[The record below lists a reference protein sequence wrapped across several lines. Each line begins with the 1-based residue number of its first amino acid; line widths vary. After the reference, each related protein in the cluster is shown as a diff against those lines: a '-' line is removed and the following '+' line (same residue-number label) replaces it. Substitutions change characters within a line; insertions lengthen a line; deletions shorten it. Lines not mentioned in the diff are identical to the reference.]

1 VTSAVAVKER
11 RPKHHAAPTEAEPDG
26 LDAAAW
32 RVAAGVPLF
41 VSGSFGGG
49 VIQREAADE
58 EAVED
63 ERDEQAIDEAE
74 AAPSSG
80 EGAEDVTVEAAGAT
94 ESEGEEGRPE
104 GEGESGGPS
113 ASGEGASAPPE
124 EGAEPV
130 EVQAALLVGPV
141 DDPFEAEA
149 ESVASAVSS
158 RTPVRGPPAS
168 RGGVIQRRC
177 AECSAEAGEEEEA
190 AHEPPAI
197 QRLCAECEE
206 EEEREVEPP
215 AQPIRRLPHAGRG
228 SGGAMTIGAALPGSG
243 GAPVPTSVRSRVE
256 PVVGHDLGH
265 VTVHSDHAAH
275 DAAASL
281 KARAFTHQDHIWLG
295 RGQSPHDTRLMAHEL
310 THVVQQGSGGQRR
323 RRSPPPIQRLSFSD
337 VGSAFKRGA
346 RWVGNKAKRGFIA
359 IVRRVSETLAEI
371 IDVGPVEWLKRKL
384 TGLLEKLLP
393 GVVALTDI
401 GGIVEGV
408 RGAIGRVV
416 DLVRGLMKGDP
427 KSCQQFRDMLDAVR
441 SVGKA
446 IAESKPVM
454 LLKTVLSTVGKVLGK
469 LYDLIIAPTID
480 FLGTIVKG
488 VAKVIGEIGSKI
500 VGWFKKIG
508 EIAGRA
514 LRWVKEKLGFGTG
527 EGGGNAGVVGWLEGK
542 ASAAWNYIKGP
553 FNRVVGPL
561 KTVMKV
567 LFAVTG
573 PGMIYIL
580 VKYGPTVVDSV
591 KWLWQHWG
599 ERDMAGKAK
608 QHNAGLGKF
617 VATVQGLGEK
627 VQSAVEWVADK
638 IGGLAE
644 SALSL
649 LGGLL
654 GIPLLGFVRR
664 GVQALADGAK
674 KLVAWVQGGL
684 RQAGQAIK
692 AFGQRVWKVIEP
704 YKEVLSSVILAIA
717 SPPMIPIIIGGWAWQ
732 LIPDNCVKYA
742 ILDFL
747 LDVMI
752 AVVEALP
759 DTVLFGPLWPLLRR
773 AVLGFLR
780 RLRKMD
786 KETKEK
792 VSNKIAKIISGGS
805 PDFVI
810 GFVKGV
816 FVGVW
821 EGITDPFKAIYLV
834 AEGLVWVTDF
844 FTNLAAS
851 ALDAAAKKSGAPA
864 PAPATAAAP
873 APAPAAAPMPAM
885 ATASATAT
893 RAARSPAGAVPEME
907 PGEAVS
913 AAAFSSD
920 DLGQLAGEVSG
931 VAGELSPDISTV
943 KNNFWD
949 ALREYFRSSDGSF
962 SDLLAK
968 LGEYWEQIKAK
979 MEGLGG
985 DIADKITAFFTTNEA
1000 ESEIGYGLGWLTGTI
1015 AFQLLLDVLTAGAWA
1030 VAYPTLAMIAR
1041 FINWPMEVLGRVFKL
1056 LAKLGKYIVEGL
1068 KGLGSVIK
1076 KAGSGALKAVVEAFG
1091 KIGSRLGSFAE
1102 QILGRYGSKAGG
1114 KAAGLAER
1122 EGAKLVRTEAT
1133 KVAEKRAVAT
1143 LEKRAAGEVEEQAL
1157 KKADD
1162 AAVREGEQRAAREAE
1177 EKAAKGSR
1185 EAAKEAA
1192 ELPAALAEARVI
1204 ETAEE
1209 LAGLPVDA
1217 ALASLDLLKAHYSW
1231 IKRFEK
1237 EPAPGGYMIWLV
1249 ASKVPVSHY
1258 SQRRKGQ
1265 PTGRPAFTPRQEALQ
1280 QEIVTKLEAHG
1291 LDMRSLGFQSGRDV
1305 ERFFTR
1311 FRTTDEALA
1320 VLEHRAELAISKRLQ
1335 VVEELGEKGGALG
1348 SGSGTRP
1355 VPGQKVSVKRSHDLG
1370 VEGGRLRAV
1379 EDGVTVRN
1387 WDNPRSHIGDYGRG
1401 LDDVGDAAGGRRF
1414 ILEWKGEGSRY
1425 GAGQFGDH
1433 WVGRKLAE
1441 LAHENDPIA
1450 RELMQSC
1457 RNGLLGGRA
1466 YRTREVAGGLVTTLD
1481 REVAAYNYQTVFDG
1495 FLQRWRQLR
1504 GGQTLP
1510 TGVLTP

>member
-1 VTSAVAVKER
+1 
-11 RPKHHAAPTEAEPDG
+11 
-26 LDAAAW
+26 
-32 RVAAGVPLF
+32 
-41 VSGSFGGG
+41 
-49 VIQREAADE
+49 
-58 EAVED
+58 
-63 ERDEQAIDEAE
+63 DEAE
-74 AAPSSG
+74 AAPGPG
-80 EGAEDVTVEAAGAT
+80 EGAEDVTAEAAGVT
-94 ESEGEEGRPE
+94 ESKGEEGGSE
-104 GEGESGGPS
+104 GEGEGEGGGESGGAS
-113 ASGEGASAPPE
+113 AGGEGASAPPE

-130 EVQAALLVGPV
+130 EVQTALLVGPV

-158 RTPVRGPPAS
+158 RTPVRGRPTSP
-168 RGGVIQRRC
+168 GPVIQRRC
-177 AECSAEAGEEEEA
+177 AECA
-190 AHEPPAI
+190 
-197 QRLCAECEE
+197 E
-206 EEEREVEPP
+206 EEEREEAPP
-215 AQPIRRLPHAGRG
+215 AQPIRRLPDAPRG
-228 SGGAMTIGAALPGSG
+228 SGGTMTIGGALPVSG
-243 GAPVPTSVRSRVE
+243 GAPVPASVRSRVE
-256 PVVGHDLGH
+256 PIVGHDLRR
-265 VTVHSDHAAH
+265 VTVHSDDAAH
-275 DAAASL
+275 AAAASL

-295 RGQSPHDTRLMAHEL
+295 RGQSSHDTRLMAHEL
-310 THVVQQGSGGQRR
+310 THVVQQGAAGRRQRGT
-323 RRSPPPIQRLSFSD
+323 PPPVQRFGLSD
-337 VGSAFKRGA
+337 IGGAIAKGA

-384 TGLLEKLLP
+384 TGLLERLLP
-393 GVVALTDI
+393 GVIALTDI

-454 LLKTVLSTVGKVLGK
+454 MLKTVLSTVGKVLSK
-469 LYDLIIAPTID
+469 LYDLIIAPTIN

-514 LRWVKEKLGFGTG
+514 LRWVKEKLGFGAG
-527 EGGGNAGVVGWLEGK
+527 EGGSNAGVVGWLEKK
-542 ASAAWNYIKGP
+542 ASAAWDVIKGP
-553 FNRVVGPL
+553 FNRVLGPI

-567 LFAVTG
+567 LFVVTG
-573 PGMIYIL
+573 PGMIYVL

-599 ERDMAGKAK
+599 ERDMAAKAK

-644 SALSL
+644 SALGL

-692 AFGQRVWKVIEP
+692 TFAQRVWKVIEP
-704 YKEVLSSVILAIA
+704 YKEVLSSVILAIVN
-717 SPPMIPIIIGGWAWQ
+717 PPMIPLIFAGWAWR

-752 AVVEALP
+752 AIVDALP

-780 RLRKMD
+780 RLRTMD
-786 KETKEK
+786 RQTKEK
-792 VSNKIAKIISGGS
+792 VSNKIAKIISGAS

-816 FVGVW
+816 FVGIW
-821 EGITDPFKAIYLV
+821 EGITDPFKAIYMV

-851 ALDAAAKKSGAPA
+851 ALDAAAKKRGAPA
-864 PAPATAAAP
+864 PTAAPAAAP
-873 APAPAAAPMPAM
+873 APAPALAAAPVPAM
-885 ATASATAT
+885 A
-893 RAARSPAGAVPEME
+893 AAAAAPAPAAGAAAVATSPSAAAPEME
-907 PGEAVS
+907 PGETVS

-920 DLGQLAGEVSG
+920 DLSQLAGEVSG

-943 KNNFWD
+943 KTNFWD

-962 SDLLAK
+962 SDLLEK
-968 LGEYWEQIKAK
+968 LGEYWEQLKTK
-979 MEGLGG
+979 MEGLGAE
-985 DIADKITAFFTTNEA
+985 IADKITAFFKSDEA
-1000 ESEIGYGLGWLTGTI
+1000 ESDIGYGLGWLTGTI
-1015 AFQLLLDVLTAGAWA
+1015 GFQLLLDALTAGAWA
-1030 VAYPTLAMIAR
+1030 VAYPTLALIAR

-1056 LAKLGKYIVEGL
+1056 IAKLGKHIVQGL

-1076 KAGSGALKAVVEAFG
+1076 KAGTGALKAVTEAFG

-1102 QILGRYGSKAGG
+1102 HILGRYGSKAGG
-1114 KAAGLAER
+1114 KVAGLAER
-1122 EGAKLVRTEAT
+1122 EGAKLAQTEAT
-1133 KVAEKRAVAT
+1133 KLAEKRAAAT
-1143 LEKRAAGEVEEQAL
+1143 LQKRAAGEVEEQAL

-1162 AAVREGEQRAAREAE
+1162 VAVREGEQRAAKEAE

-1192 ELPAALAEARVI
+1192 EMPAALAEARMI
-1204 ETAEE
+1204 ETVDEM
-1209 LAGLPVDA
+1209 AGLPVDA
-1217 ALASLDLLKAHYSW
+1217 ALASLDLLKARYS
-1231 IKRFEK
+1231 
-1237 EPAPGGYMIWLV
+1237 
-1249 ASKVPVSHY
+1249 
-1258 SQRRKGQ
+1258 
-1265 PTGRPAFTPRQEALQ
+1265 
-1280 QEIVTKLEAHG
+1280 
-1291 LDMRSLGFQSGRDV
+1291 
-1305 ERFFTR
+1305 
-1311 FRTTDEALA
+1311 
-1320 VLEHRAELAISKRLQ
+1320 
-1335 VVEELGEKGGALG
+1335 
-1348 SGSGTRP
+1348 
-1355 VPGQKVSVKRSHDLG
+1355 
-1370 VEGGRLRAV
+1370 
-1379 EDGVTVRN
+1379 
-1387 WDNPRSHIGDYGRG
+1387 
-1401 LDDVGDAAGGRRF
+1401 
-1414 ILEWKGEGSRY
+1414 
-1425 GAGQFGDH
+1425 
-1433 WVGRKLAE
+1433 
-1441 LAHENDPIA
+1441 
-1450 RELMQSC
+1450 
-1457 RNGLLGGRA
+1457 
-1466 YRTREVAGGLVTTLD
+1466 
-1481 REVAAYNYQTVFDG
+1481 
-1495 FLQRWRQLR
+1495 
-1504 GGQTLP
+1504 
-1510 TGVLTP
+1510 